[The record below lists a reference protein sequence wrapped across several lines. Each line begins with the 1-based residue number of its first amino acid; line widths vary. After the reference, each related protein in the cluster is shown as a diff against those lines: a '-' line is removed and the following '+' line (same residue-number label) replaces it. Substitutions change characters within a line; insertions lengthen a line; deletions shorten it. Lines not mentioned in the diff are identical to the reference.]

1 MAYNQRSFAL
11 KHHRGTHGSLLLLRA
26 KKNTTGAQEVV
37 VDGEVRRSPLL
48 PVFIYRNQ

>member
-11 KHHRGTHGSLLLLRA
+11 KHHRGTHGSPLLLRA
-26 KKNTTGAQEVV
+26 KKNTTGAQEVGC
-37 VDGEVRRSPLL
+37 GEVRRSPLL